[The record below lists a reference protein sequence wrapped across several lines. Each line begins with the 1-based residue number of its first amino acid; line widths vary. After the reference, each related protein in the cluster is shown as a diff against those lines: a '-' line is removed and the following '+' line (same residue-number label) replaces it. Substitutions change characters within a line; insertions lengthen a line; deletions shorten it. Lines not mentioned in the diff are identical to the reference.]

1 METSLK
7 KHRPDLIRFV
17 FAGALLVIIPM
28 LCSLLLILHI
38 IEGQKEMAHRTAAA
52 QIEARARDLFA
63 SLDAG
68 AFFTPRFQK
77 MAETMLPLLEHLTH
91 EVSTAR
97 ADSLQK
103 LQNCYKQTAAGV
115 GQDFHLFVFDSAGE
129 LVDIGL
135 APEKSKAPMQYL
147 WRALHKEPGINRHGR
162 RPEIAHILG
171 KEFRITTAEKE
182 NDRCLP
188 TDNFGIAGLL
198 YHRRMESA
206 KFGVIAFVELSSD
219 SRAVFSDMAN
229 RLNSHETPV
238 LLSPATDNPAGEK
251 SVFPVAEL
259 FTRTDSDEQGVFFH
273 ANYLWKKFSG
283 GAAPVLIG
291 QPFSPSIF
299 LLLRLLTIFA
309 AILCTGIG
317 LTHLYRSFFS
327 QKTVWMSIRIK
338 LVGIFLFAVY
348 LPILGLFML
357 GYNGLQ
363 DRRTVLENEARR
375 GILDLLLEIDS
386 GFVKKERQIHAA
398 FEAFYRNTG
407 WKSSLN
413 KGYDE
418 LNNAVRL
425 YNGSK
430 PGEDNFFNWFDMR
443 DIHQNQ
449 LYSSSI
455 GEANDRIKAMG
466 RTMSLISLEKVM
478 PQRLQQ
484 AGVKLRQSDLVLVNL
499 LENPILGFSNFFEQP
514 GRLLP
519 MDFEGSRLYWY
530 WNYYDAPDSPVA
542 YIGGNTTAQNNIVRY
557 MHETLKKRYSLDST
571 ALKLAAFMP
580 AENLWFGVEPTA
592 EDKLKNLFR
601 VSMRS
606 ARVEEAVINFQG
618 GEYLATCLPGV
629 KLHRF
634 YLACLFPLA
643 EIDVSIENLR
653 SQIYSGVAF
662 ILIIAVLT
670 GLLLSKT
677 FLQPIAEI
685 DLGLQA
691 LRRRDTDFR
700 LMIENQDELGE
711 LGQTFNQMMVEIKEM
726 LLAGAVQ
733 QCLISSECPK
743 IEGFESLIY
752 NRMAADVGG
761 DYADMFELPDRRY
774 LIVLG
779 DVTGHGVSSS
789 ILTAMVKA
797 AVFRFATHDTD
808 LKTILQSLSSMIF
821 ELLQR
826 RKLMTFCAIILD
838 SRNGRFY
845 TANAGHPFPLLCSP
859 DGRIRQIEH
868 ASLPLGVSLKRST
881 YEVVEGELAPGEMLM
896 LYTDGITEGTDASG
910 CEFGLERVEKIISAS
925 LSNGVEAVRDRLL
938 EDFFRHYQRQELDD
952 DLTFILVR
960 HLPAAAEA
968 PE

>member
-1 METSLK
+1 MK
-7 KHRPDLIRFV
+7 QHRPDLVRFV
-17 FAGALLVIIPM
+17 FAGTLLVIIPV
-28 LCSLLLILHI
+28 LCSLLLVLNI
-38 IEGQKEMAHRTAAA
+38 IDGQKELAHHNAAS

-63 SLDAG
+63 NLDAG
-68 AFFTPRFQK
+68 AFFTPHFQK
-77 MAETMLPLLEHLTH
+77 MAAEILPGLEQFNSAATPDRAASLHKLVKSCYQKT
-91 EVSTAR
+91 TA
-97 ADSLQK
+97 S
-103 LQNCYKQTAAGV
+103 V
-115 GQDFHLFVFDSAGE
+115 GQDFQLFVFDSGGR
-129 LVDIGL
+129 LVDMGL
-135 APEKSKAPMQYL
+135 APEKLQAPMQYL
-147 WRALHKEPGINRHGR
+147 WKALHHEPGVNRHGR
-162 RPEIAHILG
+162 RPELAHILG
-171 KEFRITTAEKE
+171 KEFRISAAEKE
-182 NDRCLP
+182 NDRCLT

-198 YHRRMESA
+198 YHRRTQSG
-206 KFGVIAFVELSSD
+206 KFGVIAFAELSSD
-219 SRAVFSDMAN
+219 SRAILADTVK
-229 RLNSHETPV
+229 RLNSPESPV
-238 LLSPATDNPAGEK
+238 LLRSDAGDAATEQTAL
-251 SVFPVAEL
+251 PVKDLFARAE
-259 FTRTDSDEQGVFFH
+259 RTAPEAFLH
-273 ANYLWKKFSG
+273 ENHLWKQFSG
-283 GAAPVLIG
+283 GAAPLLIG
-291 QPFSPSIF
+291 QPFSHSFF
-299 LLLRLLTIFA
+299 LLLRLVTIFA
-309 AILCTGIG
+309 AALLASAG
-317 LTHLYRSFFS
+317 LLHLYRCFFS
-327 QKTVWMSIRIK
+327 QKAFWMSIRIK

-363 DRRTVLENEARR
+363 DRRTVLENEARKS
-375 GILDLLLEIDS
+375 ILDLLLEIDS
-386 GFVKKERQIHAA
+386 GFVKKERQIHAT
-398 FEAFYRNTG
+398 FEEFYRNTG
-407 WKSSLN
+407 WQKSLN
-413 KGYDE
+413 QSYEE
-418 LNNAVRL
+418 LNAAIRL
-425 YNGSK
+425 YNGTK
-430 PGEDNFFNWFDMR
+430 PGENNYFNWFDIR
-443 DIHQNQ
+443 DIQQNQ

-530 WNYYDAPDSPVA
+530 WNYYDAPESPVA
-542 YIGGNTTAQNNIVRY
+542 YIGGNTTAQSNIVRY
-557 MHETLKKRYSLDST
+557 LHEILKKRYSLGHT

-580 AENLWFGVEPTA
+580 AENLWFGIDPTH
-592 EDKLKNLFR
+592 EGKLQNLFR

-606 ARVEEAVINFQG
+606 ARVEEAAIDFQG
-618 GEYLATCLPGV
+618 SEYLATCLPGV
-629 KLHRF
+629 KLYRF

-643 EIDVSIENLR
+643 EIDASIENLR
-653 SQIYSGVAF
+653 SQIYLGVAF

-685 DLGLQA
+685 DQGLQA
-691 LRRRDTDFR
+691 LRRRDTNFR

-733 QCLISSECPK
+733 QCLISTACPAIK
-743 IEGFESLIY
+743 GFESLIY

-761 DYADMFELPDRRY
+761 DYADMFELPEQRY

-797 AVFRFATHDTD
+797 AVFRFATHDAD

-826 RKLMTFCAIILD
+826 RKLMTFCAMVLEA
-838 SRNGRFY
+838 RTGRFY
-845 TANAGHPFPLLCSP
+845 TANAGHPFPLLCNP

-868 ASLPLGVSLKRST
+868 TSLPLGVSLKRST
-881 YEVVEGELAPGEMLM
+881 YDVVEGEIAPGEMLM
-896 LYTDGITEGTDASG
+896 LYTDGITEGTDPSG
-910 CEFGLERVEKIISAS
+910 CEFGLERVETIIATK
-925 LSNGVEAVRDRLL
+925 LAEGIEAVRDRLL
-938 EDFFRHYQRQELDD
+938 EDFLRHYQRQELDD

-960 HLPAAAEA
+960 RLPDAAES

>member
-1 METSLK
+1 MK
-7 KHRPDLIRFV
+7 KHRPDFVRFV
-17 FAGALLVIIPM
+17 FAGSLLVVIPL
-28 LCSLLLILHI
+28 LCSLLLVLHI
-38 IEGQKEMAHRTAAA
+38 IDGQKELAHRSAASR
-52 QIEARARDLFA
+52 IESRARDLFA

-68 AFFTPRFQK
+68 AFFTPRLQK
-77 MAETMLPLLEHLTH
+77 MAEEMLPLLQQLQPAA
-91 EVSTAR
+91 SPAR
-97 ADSLQK
+97 AENLQK
-103 LQNCYKQTAAGV
+103 LKNCYRQTAADV
-115 GQDFHLFVFDSAGE
+115 GQDFHLFVFDSAGAPVE
-129 LVDIGL
+129 TGL
-135 APEKSKAPMQYL
+135 APEKTGAPMHYL
-147 WRALHKEPGINRHGR
+147 WKALHNEPGVNRHGR
-162 RPEIAHILG
+162 RPELAHILG

-198 YHRRMESA
+198 YHRRPENG
-206 KFGVIAFVELSSD
+206 KFGVIAFVELASD
-219 SRAVFSDMAN
+219 SRAILSDMVS
-229 RLNSHETPV
+229 RLHSSETPV
-238 LLSPATDNPAGEK
+238 LMLPTPDYQADGQHALPLAGLLDR
-251 SVFPVAEL
+251 AGN
-259 FTRTDSDEQGVFFH
+259 DEQGAFLH
-273 ANYLWKKFSG
+273 ANFLWKKFSG
-283 GAAPVLIG
+283 GASPVLIG
-291 QPFSPSIF
+291 QPFSPSLF
-299 LLLRLLTIFA
+299 MMFRLATILVA
-309 AILCTGIG
+309 VLITAGG
-317 LTHLYRSFFS
+317 LINLYRSFFS
-327 QKTVWMSIRIK
+327 QKAVWMSIRLK

-407 WKSSLN
+407 WQRSLN
-413 KGYDE
+413 KGYEE

-449 LYSSSI
+449 LYSSST

-499 LENPILGFSNFFEQP
+499 LENPILGFSNLFEQP

-530 WNYYDAPDSPVA
+530 WNYYDTPGSPVA
-542 YIGGNTTAQNNIVRY
+542 YIGGNTGAQNNIISY
-557 MHETLKKRYSLDST
+557 LQETLKKRYSLGNT

-580 AENLWFGVEPTA
+580 AENRRFGFEPAA
-592 EDKLKNLFR
+592 EDKLKNLFKI
-601 VSMRS
+601 SIRS
-606 ARVEEAVINFQG
+606 ARVEEATINFQG

-629 KLHRF
+629 RLYRF

-643 EIDVSIENLR
+643 GIDASIEGLR
-653 SQIYSGVAF
+653 SQIYLGVAF

-677 FLQPIAEI
+677 FLQPIAGI

-691 LRRRDTDFR
+691 LRRRDTSFR
-700 LMIENQDELGE
+700 VAIESQDELGG
-711 LGQTFNQMMVEIKEM
+711 LGQTFNQMMLEIKEM

-733 QCLISSECPK
+733 QCLISSKCPDIK
-743 IEGFESLIY
+743 GFESLIY

-761 DYADMFELPDRRY
+761 DYADMFELPDERY

-797 AVFRFATHDTD
+797 AVFRFASHDTD

-826 RKLMTFCAIILD
+826 RKLMTFCAMILD
-838 SRNGRFY
+838 SRTGRFY

-859 DGRIRQIEH
+859 DGSIRQIEH

-881 YEVVEGELAPGEMLM
+881 YDVVEGELAAGEMLM

-910 CEFGLERVEKIISAS
+910 CEFGLEKVEKVIKEK
-925 LSNGVEAVRDRLL
+925 LSDGIEKVRDQLL
-938 EDFFRHYQRQELDD
+938 EDFFSHYQRQELDD

-960 HLPAAAEA
+960 RLPASLE
-968 PE
+968 

>member
-1 METSLK
+1 MK
-7 KHRPDLIRFV
+7 KHRPDLVRFV
-17 FAGALLVIIPM
+17 FAGSLLVIIPVF
-28 LCSLLLILHI
+28 CSLLLILHI
-38 IEGQKEMAHRTAAA
+38 IDGQKEVAHRHATS

-63 SLDAG
+63 NLDAG
-68 AFFTPRFQK
+68 AFFTPRFKK
-77 MAETMLPLLEHLTH
+77 MAEELLPRLRQFKQKAAAEQ
-91 EVSTAR
+91 

-103 LQNCYKQTAAGV
+103 FVKNCYQQTVASV
-115 GQDFHLFVFDSAGE
+115 GQDFQLFVFDSAGE
-129 LVDIGL
+129 LVNMGL
-135 APEKSKAPMQYL
+135 APEKSLAPMQYL
-147 WRALHKEPGINRHGR
+147 WKALHNEPGVNRLGR

-171 KEFRITTAEKE
+171 KEFRIITAEKE

-188 TDNFGIAGLL
+188 TDNFGITGLF
-198 YHRRMESA
+198 YHRRPESG
-206 KFGVIAFVELSSD
+206 KFGIIAFVELSSD
-219 SRAVFSDMAN
+219 SRTILSETVS
-229 RLNSHETPV
+229 RLNSPETPV
-238 LLSPATDNPAGEK
+238 LLRSDSDNPSKAQ
-251 SVFPVAEL
+251 SAFPAKEL
-259 FTRTDSDEQGVFFH
+259 FARADSDKHSAFLH
-273 ANYLWKKFSG
+273 ADFLWKQFSS
-283 GAAPVLIG
+283 GAVPLLIG
-291 QPFSPSIF
+291 QPFSPSLF
-299 LLLRLLTIFA
+299 LLLRLATIFA
-309 AILCTGIG
+309 AVLLTGFG
-317 LTHLYRSFFS
+317 LLHLYRSFFS
-327 QKTVWMSIRIK
+327 QTAVWMSIRIK

-363 DRRTVLENEARR
+363 DRRTVLENEARK

-398 FEAFYRNTG
+398 FEAFYHNTG
-407 WKSSLN
+407 WQKSIN
-413 KGYDE
+413 KGYEE

-430 PGEDNFFNWFDMR
+430 PGEENFFNWFDMR
-443 DIHQNQ
+443 DIQQNQ

-542 YIGGNTTAQNNIVRY
+542 YIGGNTTAQSNIVRY
-557 MHETLKKRYSLDST
+557 LHEILKKRYSLGNT

-580 AENLWFGVEPTA
+580 GEKLWFGIDPKQ
-592 EDKLKNLFR
+592 EDKLQNLFKI
-601 VSMRS
+601 SIRS
-606 ARVEEAVINFQG
+606 ARVEEAAIKFQG

-629 KLHRF
+629 KLYRF

-643 EIDVSIENLR
+643 EIDASIESLR
-653 SQIYSGVAF
+653 SQIYLGVAF

-711 LGQTFNQMMVEIKEM
+711 LGETFNQMMVEIKEM

-733 QCLISSECPK
+733 QCLISAECPTIK
-743 IEGFESLIY
+743 GFESLIY

-761 DYADMFELPDRRY
+761 DYADMFELPDQRY

-797 AVFRFATHDTD
+797 AVFRFALHDTD
-808 LKTILQSLSSMIF
+808 LKTILQSLSNMIF

-826 RKLMTFCAIILD
+826 RKLMTFCAMILD
-838 SRNGRFY
+838 GRTGRFY

-868 ASLPLGVSLKRST
+868 AALPLGVSLKRSI
-881 YEVVEGELAPGEMLM
+881 YEVVENEIAPGEMLM
-896 LYTDGITEGTDASG
+896 LYTDGITEGTDPSG
-910 CEFGLERVEKIISAS
+910 QEFGIERVEKVIAAK
-925 LSNGVEAVRDRLL
+925 LSEGIEAVRNRLL
-938 EDFFRHYQRQELDD
+938 EDFFSHYQRHELDD
-952 DLTFILVR
+952 DLTFVLVR
-960 HLPAAAEA
+960 RLPASAES